1 MLFNNTCICRR
12 RVCRINRSHDTDLID
27 KLYSFL
33 VKKCTVKM
41 DYCNYFDNLFLSFEN
56 DTDVLQ
62 NDTDVLVTS
71 RLQIVYFR
79 IDALGFFVAKLHHF

>member
-1 MLFNNTCICRR
+1 
-12 RVCRINRSHDTDLID
+12 
-27 KLYSFL
+27 
-33 VKKCTVKM
+33 M

-79 IDALGFFVAKLHHF
+79 IDALGFLVAKLHHFRQILNFPFIFQSDKKQHFSAWLFGF